1 MSLYALQAALHQLPE
16 DHPAVLR
23 AVVLERLKGDVTA
36 SRVRECIADLEAMA
50 AGLEAAQ
57 ADPEVSRG

>member
-23 AVVLERLKGDVTA
+23 AVVLQRLKGAVKV
-36 SRVRECIADLEAMA
+36 SEVRECIADLEAMA
-50 AGLEAAQ
+50 AALEAAQ
-57 ADPEVSRG
+57 ADQEVSRG